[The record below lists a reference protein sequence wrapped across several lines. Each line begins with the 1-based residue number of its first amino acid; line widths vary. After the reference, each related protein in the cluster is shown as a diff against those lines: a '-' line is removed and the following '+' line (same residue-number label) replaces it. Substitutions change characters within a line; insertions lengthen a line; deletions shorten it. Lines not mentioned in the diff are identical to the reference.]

1 METDSDH
8 PPPKALLVPLL
19 LLVPTNAVIMNGLL
33 AIIFLLLVL
42 ILLVA
47 TKVAFCSLTP
57 HDLAKLSEE
66 KSLDSLRVLALRKK
80 PRHVAATLLVSSNLI
95 LIGIILLA
103 NLLVQQL
110 FATPVLRFWADGM
123 PQPLA
128 ISYSQQNIQS
138 NWMQVVHFSLTAAL
152 VASSVLI
159 FNESMPRWYV
169 PRNKLQLVK
178 WMSAPLLVLVKV
190 LHPFNILL
198 LNTTKVME
206 RRWGKS
212 TPQKKEDQ
220 KEEKEETF
228 ELVAGMNG
236 EKNTTEPEYD
246 ILKSIAKFSDV
257 TVRQIMMPRMDVVA
271 IDEKNSYAALL
282 DIIQESGYS
291 RIPVYEDDFDNI
303 KGILYVKDLLRH
315 IHEGADFNW
324 QTLVRTNVLYVPEA
338 KKIHEL
344 LREFQKQRLH
354 LAIVVDE
361 YGGSAGIVTL
371 EDVLEEIIGDIK
383 DEFDD
388 EAEVQYRQL
397 DDHTYLFEG
406 KTLLQDVYRLTGIE
420 SGTFD
425 EARKEADSLAGLI
438 LAIYGQIPKKDTEL
452 SYQNFHFKIIAVNKR
467 RIEQVQLTINDG
479 TE

>member
-19 LLVPTNAVIMNGLL
+19 LLIPTNAAIMNGLL

-47 TKVAFCSLTP
+47 TKVAFGSLTP

-66 KSLDSLRVLALRKK
+66 KRLDSLRVLALHKK
-80 PRHVAATLLVSSNLI
+80 PRYVAATLLLSSNLI
-95 LIGIILLA
+95 LIGIIVLA
-103 NLLVQQL
+103 NMLLQQF

-123 PQPLA
+123 PRALA
-128 ISYSQQNIQS
+128 ISYAHQNMHS
-138 NWMQVVHFSLTAAL
+138 NWMQVVHFSITTAL
-152 VASSVLI
+152 VASSVLA
-159 FNESMPRWYV
+159 FNEFMPRWYL
-169 PRNKLQLVK
+169 PRNKLQLLR
-178 WMSAPLLVLVKV
+178 WMSTPLLVLVKIM
-190 LHPFNILL
+190 HPLNVLL

-206 RRWGKS
+206 RRWGK
-212 TPQKKEDQ
+212 TAPQKKEDY
-220 KEEKEETF
+220 KEEKEEAF
-228 ELVAGMNG
+228 EMAGGMNG
-236 EKNTTEPEYD
+236 EKHMAEPEYD

-271 IDEKNSYAALL
+271 IDEKNSYATLL
-282 DIIQESGYS
+282 SIIRESGYS

-315 IHEGADFNW
+315 IHEGEGFNW
-324 QTLVRTNVLYVPEA
+324 QTLVRSNVLYVPEA

-361 YGGSAGIVTL
+361 YGGSAGIITL

-397 DDHTYLFEG
+397 DKHTYLFEG

-438 LAIYGQIPKKDTEL
+438 LAIHGQIPKKDTEL

-467 RIEQVQLTINDG
+467 RIEQVQLAINPKI
-479 TE
+479 E